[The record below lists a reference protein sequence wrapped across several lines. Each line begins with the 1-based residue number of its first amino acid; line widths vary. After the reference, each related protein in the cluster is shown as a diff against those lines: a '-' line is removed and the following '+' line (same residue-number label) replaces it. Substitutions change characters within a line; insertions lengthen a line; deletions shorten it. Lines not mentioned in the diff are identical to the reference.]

1 MKTLHRHLREM
12 LLALDAQAKL
22 PNTEIHGGVW
32 IDIKGPICTMCA
44 AGAWYAQKFGR
55 RNIIRFNEISGPVE
69 RTLLVMDS
77 LRVFNVDEAY
87 GQLHG
92 RDIYV
97 GLPSNIAGGDS
108 LAMDAEWRAAQEKL
122 LLWLIKNKI

>member
-1 MKTLHRHLREM
+1 MKTLRAHLTSM
-12 LLALDAQAKL
+12 LHAIDEQAKL
-22 PNTEIHGGVW
+22 PNIKIHGGVW
-32 IDIKGPICTMCA
+32 ISIKGPICTMCA

-108 LAMDAEWRAAQEKL
+108 LAMDAEWRVAQEKL
-122 LLWLIKNKI
+122 FIWLTANNL